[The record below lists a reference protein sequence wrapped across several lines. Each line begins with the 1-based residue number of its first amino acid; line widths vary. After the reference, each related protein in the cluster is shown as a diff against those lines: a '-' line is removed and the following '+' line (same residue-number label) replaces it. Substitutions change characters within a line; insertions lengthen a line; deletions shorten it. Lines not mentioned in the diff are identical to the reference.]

1 MSNASSP
8 RDWYRRQFDERSEQL
23 AQLQRR
29 DLWLTRSRVAT
40 FLPAIVLTLLGFAD
54 RSVLGPC
61 LLAAALFVA
70 AFILVVRIHER
81 LLRQLNEVQQ
91 RLAMHQTQLA
101 RLERRWSDVPPC
113 PVELSPGGAVVA
125 NDLDLFGHA
134 SLFHLI
140 SQAHTPFGRET
151 LRDWLL
157 TPASPSQ
164 IVERQQAVA
173 HLAGASATREEI
185 DLRGRLLGSHEAG
198 TRAFVDWAEEPGFLA
213 TRPWLLAFA
222 RCSSIT
228 LLLTLVAGLAGVVSA
243 ATAFLAI
250 AAIAAIHLLLLV
262 VYGGRV
268 YDSIDRVASRNHDIH
283 QYHPLFEIIAS
294 LPAAVPYFAKLHASM
309 GSSPRE
315 PLDSLAGL
323 ARLVRFANLRRD
335 GLSGLPYYISQPFL
349 LTDFHVLALMERWK
363 RQHGAAVRRW
373 LQAVGE
379 LEAIAS
385 LSTLAHDEPLWSMP
399 NVDDGSSEAS
409 ERKIVGRELGHP
421 LLADPVRVSNDVEI
435 GPAGSFVLVTGS
447 NMSGKSTLLRAVGLN
462 VILAQAGAPVCAAEL
477 RLPPIEIATSMRT
490 RDSLA
495 DGVSFFLAELRRLK
509 EIVDQSRECQQ
520 HGRTLFYLLDEILQ
534 GTNSAERHI
543 AVLRVIRHLV
553 DHGSI
558 GMVSTHDLD
567 LARSPELTDSCRSV
581 HLRETISTADD
592 GTERMTFDYTLRPGV
607 APTTNALKL
616 LKFVGLDE

>member
-1 MSNASSP
+1 
-8 RDWYRRQFDERSEQL
+8 
-23 AQLQRR
+23 
-29 DLWLTRSRVAT
+29 
-40 FLPAIVLTLLGFAD
+40 
-54 RSVLGPC
+54 
-61 LLAAALFVA
+61 
-70 AFILVVRIHER
+70 
-81 LLRQLNEVQQ
+81 
-91 RLAMHQTQLA
+91 
-101 RLERRWSDVPPC
+101 
-113 PVELSPGGAVVA
+113 
-125 NDLDLFGHA
+125 
-134 SLFHLI
+134 
-140 SQAHTPFGRET
+140 
-151 LRDWLL
+151 
-157 TPASPSQ
+157 
-164 IVERQQAVA
+164 
-173 HLAGASATREEI
+173 
-185 DLRGRLLGSHEAG
+185 
-198 TRAFVDWAEEPGFLA
+198 
-213 TRPWLLAFA
+213 
-222 RCSSIT
+222 
-228 LLLTLVAGLAGVVSA
+228 
-243 ATAFLAI
+243 
-250 AAIAAIHLLLLV
+250 
-262 VYGGRV
+262 
-268 YDSIDRVASRNHDIH
+268 
-283 QYHPLFEIIAS
+283 
-294 LPAAVPYFAKLHASM
+294 M

-373 LQAVGE
+373 LEAVGE

-399 NVDDGSSEAS
+399 NVDDGSSPAS

-495 DGVSFFLAELRRLK
+495 DGVSFFLAELKRLK

-567 LARSPELTDSCRSV
+567 LARSPELTDSCRTV
-581 HLRETISTADD
+581 HLRETISTAAD